1 MTEKQKIQVQSC
13 ILDCKMIQVE
23 RADVDPDIN
32 YTGFPVWL
40 SDSFLLMTNVYDFHD
55 EGYVLLRT
63 SDISEIAAKDADFYA
78 KICIQEGLREKASAC
93 TIQKAD
99 SYFDVLNQFLQYPGY
114 LSVHCENEEE
124 LPQYLLGRIVSPEE
138 TGVKFASLGCD
149 GKWDTELDFIPYDRI
164 TMLAWDDYYAKMYY
178 RYCK

>member
-63 SDISEIAAKDADFYA
+63 SDISKVAAQDADFYA
-78 KICIQEGLREKASAC
+78 KICIQEGLREKSFC
-93 TIQKAD
+93 
-99 SYFDVLNQFLQYPGY
+99 V
-114 LSVHCENEEE
+114 
-124 LPQYLLGRIVSPEE
+124 
-138 TGVKFASLGCD
+138 
-149 GKWDTELDFIPYDRI
+149 
-164 TMLAWDDYYAKMYY
+164 YYSKS
-178 RYCK
+178 